1 MTVRLYGTGHL
12 PDPAHVAAS
21 LRHVSA
27 IIADDQRA
35 GVALSGR
42 AADHI
47 REVHDQRGTSR
58 CVAEALGQGFA
69 CAARAQ
75 GYDAPEVSVTALYRM
90 ARQGQHPVTDSG
102 SSPSEACYYAMAR
115 GLVPESRWPSVWA
128 ADGWTQ
134 ANINDALPLDVWEHA
149 LDATITEVGTI
160 DLADRA
166 SIDAAIDAGYS
177 IAWST
182 VVDKQFD
189 AYSGG
194 ELAVPQGTNRG
205 RHYTLL
211 VDRAEVPVGVNSW
224 SENWGIAWGV
234 FRGGFYRVSYDRL
247 ADSTST
253 DGRVIRV
260 GPRVLT

>member
-1 MTVRLYGTGHL
+1 MTVRLYGTGHI
-12 PDPAHVAAS
+12 PDAPHVAAS

-27 IIADDQRA
+27 IMADDMVAGAATNERA
-35 GVALSGR
+35 VSFV
-42 AADHI
+42 
-47 REVHDQRGTSR
+47 REVHNQRGSGF
-58 CVAEALGQGFA
+58 CVGHALGQGFA
-69 CAARAQ
+69 ARARAL
-75 GYDAPEVSVTALYRM
+75 GFEVPEVSALALCRM
-90 ARQGQHPVTDSG
+90 ATPTPNDGC
-102 SSPSEACYYAMAR
+102 SPYEACSRAMAR
-115 GLVPESRWPSVWA
+115 GVVADATWPVTWK
-128 ADGWTQ
+128 DDDWTP
-134 ANINDALPLDVWEHA
+134 ANDTDELPLDVWEKA
-149 LDATITEVGTI
+149 LDATIKEIGTI

-166 SIDAAIDAGYS
+166 SVDAAIDAGYS

-260 GPRVLT
+260 GPRVIR